1 MDIFGSTIQNPH
13 STYTEHVLRFVEHE
27 CKLNEVNVL
36 VHKKYLGIY
45 TFYDADTGFTIM
57 SADFGC
63 GNDLVKINSRII
75 IDATTGS
82 VCEDQS
88 ASAKIKWI
96 FYPPG
101 TNDEHNESA
110 FKQFELDMQTIIRA
124 IYIIHALQPVCK
136 IK

>member
-1 MDIFGSTIQNPH
+1 MEIFGSTIQNPH

-27 CKLNEVNVL
+27 CKLDEVNVL

-45 TFYDADTGFTIM
+45 TFYDA
-57 SADFGC
+57 GC

-75 IDATTGS
+75 IDTTTGS
-82 VCEDQS
+82 IYEDQS
-88 ASAKIKWI
+88 ASAKIKWL
-96 FYPPG
+96 FYSPG